1 MTAIATWKNKVHAA
15 ENGGNYPRWF
25 EAILDIGVT
34 GTIAQNNTVQLLD
47 CIGTVVVHAVV
58 WEILTEFTA
67 SVDFSIGKATGT
79 ELSTGFNAD
88 QAAGTQGVGTNT
100 VPVLFKN
107 DTVDVAILNAGA
119 AAGKARFSFL
129 VSDLA
134 VPILTTQ
141 QVP

>member
-15 ENGGNYPRWF
+15 ENGGNYPRWV

-34 GTIAQNNTVQLLD
+34 GTIAQNDTVQLLN

-58 WEILTEFTA
+58 WEILTAFTA
-67 SVDFSIGKATGT
+67 TVDLTVGKATGT
-79 ELSTGFNAD
+79 ELSTAINVDG
-88 QAAGTQGVGTNT
+88 AAGTQGVSTNT
-100 VPVLFKN
+100 VPVLFKD
-107 DTVDVAILNAGA
+107 DTVDVAVLNAAA
-119 AAGKARFSFL
+119 AAGKIRFSFL

-134 VPILTTQ
+134 LPMLNTQ